1 MRIESGQGDTSGDV
15 SIRTAD
21 SNSDGNGEGNTG
33 ALRLKSGAAV
43 VGNSGSVLVGSG
55 QTATGSGGD
64 VTVAVGASG
73 SGALVGATPLS
84 FPLYI
89 FYGWWFL
96 LPSRRNCSFHCF
108 LFSSCS
114 FFTFFCS
121 VLHPSVIGYL
131 GFAGTGGALR
141 LQAGDAASATQ
152 EQSDGGSV
160 ELLSGAGL
168 SSSGA
173 VQRPTAKIPSYPK
186 RKVHNQI
193 RPLID

>member
-114 FFTFFCS
+114 FFTFLLFRVASIRYRLSWVCRHWWRIAS
-121 VLHPSVIGYL
+121 ASGRRCLGY
-131 GFAGTGGALR
+131 AGTIRRRLGGAAQRCRVVLER
-141 LQAGDAASATQ
+141 CRAETNGKDSIISETQSA
-152 EQSDGGSV
+152 QSNRTS
-160 ELLSGAGL
+160 
-168 SSSGA
+168 
-173 VQRPTAKIPSYPK
+173 
-186 RKVHNQI
+186 N
-193 RPLID
+193 